1 VSSGDIERSPE
12 DTSGETGID
21 TTPEMEPGGSRG
33 YGISEDL
40 AATLLGL
47 FLLALVLLGII
58 PKGIV
63 P

>member
-1 VSSGDIERSPE
+1 VSSGDIERSPA
-12 DTSGETGID
+12 DASGETETD
-21 TTPEMEPGGSRG
+21 TTPGIEPEASRG

>member
-1 VSSGDIERSPE
+1 MSSGDIERPPVGA
-12 DTSGETGID
+12 SGETGISG
-21 TTPEMEPGGSRG
+21 TSEIEPGGSRLF
-33 YGISEDL
+33 GISEDV

>member
-1 VSSGDIERSPE
+1 MSSGDIERPAA
-12 DTSGETGID
+12 DAPGETG
-21 TTPEMEPGGSRG
+21 TGTMPETEPAGSAAN
-33 YGISEDL
+33 GISEDL